1 MIDHNYIARDEHIKQ
16 NESRTLMVIG
26 ITAVTM
32 VVEIFAGYI
41 TSSMALLADGWH
53 MASHVGALAISY
65 IVYRLA
71 RVEKVQGH
79 FSFGTGKFLPLGG
92 FTSSIL
98 LAVVALI
105 MVGES
110 IYRFLHP
117 QDIMYREAMIVAVI
131 GLVVNLL
138 SAFLLGHHDHHQ
150 QEEQHDHH
158 DCDHQHDHHHD
169 HNIRGAYLHVLAD
182 ALTSIFA
189 IVALALGSFY
199 QMNWAD
205 ALIGAVG
212 GLVILKW
219 SYGLAKD
226 TAWELLDGFPK
237 GINPKEL
244 SLWIEENWGEL
255 VDYHLWK
262 IAPNVYS
269 LSVIIRVKKT
279 RSGSDYR
286 QQLLEKFNIQH
297 CTIEE
302 ELV

>member
-1 MIDHNYIARDEHIKQ
+1 MIEHDYIAQDENIKR
-16 NESRTLMVIG
+16 NELRTLMVICL
-26 ITAVTM
+26 TAVTM
-32 VVEIFAGYI
+32 IIEIFAGYI

-65 IVYRLA
+65 AVYRLA

-98 LAVVALI
+98 LAVVACI

-110 IYRFLHP
+110 LYRFVHP
-117 QDIMYREAMIVAVI
+117 QDIMYKEAMIVAII
-131 GLVVNLL
+131 GLIVNLL
-138 SAFLLGHHDHHQ
+138 SAYLLGHHDHHK
-150 QEEQHDHH
+150 QHD
-158 DCDHQHDHHHD
+158 DHDHRDCEHHHEHD

-189 IVALALGSFY
+189 IIALALGSFY

-205 ALIGAVG
+205 ALIGVVG

-226 TAWELLDGFPK
+226 TAWELLDGYPK
-237 GINPKEL
+237 GIDAKVL
-244 SLWIEENWGEL
+244 GQWIEENWGEL
-255 VDYHLWK
+255 IDYHLWK
-262 IAPNVYS
+262 IAPNIYS

-279 RSGSDYR
+279 RSGESYR
-286 QQLLEKFNIQH
+286 QQLLEKFDIKH